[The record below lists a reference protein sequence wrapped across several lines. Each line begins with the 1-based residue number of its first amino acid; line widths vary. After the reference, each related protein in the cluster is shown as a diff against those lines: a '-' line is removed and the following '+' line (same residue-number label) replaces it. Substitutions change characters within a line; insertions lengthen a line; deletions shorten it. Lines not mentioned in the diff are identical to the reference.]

1 MIREIVTDEEILSKP
16 CEAATTEDAAIAD
29 DLVETLLA
37 SDEAMCLAANQIGE
51 TRRII
56 AYLNDAGRPQ
66 VMYNPRIAQ
75 KLKPY
80 TAVEAC
86 LSREEPT
93 AVTRY
98 DWVRVSYEVLA
109 DGKLIE
115 RKKKLEGNAAQAVE
129 SWAKP
134 YDFDGVPEGFTVTAK
149 AKLDETGTAAFPDA
163 ATCRDAGRPYDGT
176 NDRWVMDTFIY
187 SDNVECLDCSTV
199 DLDFAYSDHNPVAM
213 TFKLR

>member
-1 MIREIVTDEEILSKP
+1 MIKEIVTDEEILSKP
-16 CEAATTEDAAIAD
+16 CEPATAEDAAIAN

-51 TRRII
+51 TKCIV

-109 DGKLIE
+109 DGKLVE
-115 RKKKLEGNAAQAVE
+115 RKKKLEGNAAQAVQHMI
-129 SWAKP
+129 
-134 YDFDGVPEGFTVTAK
+134 DHCEGILV
-149 AKLDETGTAAFPDA
+149 
-163 ATCRDAGRPYDGT
+163 
-176 NDRWVMDTFIY
+176 
-187 SDNVECLDCSTV
+187 
-199 DLDFAYSDHNPVAM
+199 
-213 TFKLR
+213 

>member
-1 MIREIVTDEEILSKP
+1 MIKEIVHDQILLSQVAEP
-16 CEAATTEDAAIAD
+16 ATAEDAAVAQ
-29 DLVETLLA
+29 DLIDTMNSLEDCA
-37 SDEAMCLAANQIGE
+37 CLAANQIGE

-115 RKKKLEGNAAQAVE
+115 RKKKLEGNAAQAVQHMIDHCE
-129 SWAKP
+129 
-134 YDFDGVPEGFTVTAK
+134 GVLV
-149 AKLDETGTAAFPDA
+149 
-163 ATCRDAGRPYDGT
+163 
-176 NDRWVMDTFIY
+176 
-187 SDNVECLDCSTV
+187 
-199 DLDFAYSDHNPVAM
+199 
-213 TFKLR
+213 

>member
-16 CEAATTEDAAIAD
+16 CEAATAEDAAIAD

-80 TAVEAC
+80 IL
-86 LSREEPT
+86 LSPKIIR
-93 AVTRY
+93 
-98 DWVRVSYEVLA
+98 
-109 DGKLIE
+109 
-115 RKKKLEGNAAQAVE
+115 Q
-129 SWAKP
+129 
-134 YDFDGVPEGFTVTAK
+134 
-149 AKLDETGTAAFPDA
+149 
-163 ATCRDAGRPYDGT
+163 
-176 NDRWVMDTFIY
+176 
-187 SDNVECLDCSTV
+187 
-199 DLDFAYSDHNPVAM
+199 
-213 TFKLR
+213 

>member
-16 CEAATTEDAAIAD
+16 CETATAEDAAIAD

-86 LSREEPT
+86 PLARG
-93 AVTRY
+93 
-98 DWVRVSYEVLA
+98 A
-109 DGKLIE
+109 DGRHALRLGARE
-115 RKKKLEGNAAQAVE
+115 LRG
-129 SWAKP
+129 
-134 YDFDGVPEGFTVTAK
+134 
-149 AKLDETGTAAFPDA
+149 
-163 ATCRDAGRPYDGT
+163 AGRWQAHRAQEEARGQRRPGRT
-176 NDRWVMDTFIY
+176 AHDRPLRGHP
-187 SDNVECLDCSTV
+187 CLGKSNRAPTP
-199 DLDFAYSDHNPVAM
+199 LP
-213 TFKLR
+213 